1 MILCLPNVFYWRIGP
16 AAFMLST
23 QSKHINKPY
32 RALLYDVNY
41 VSPERPVDSV
51 PIF

>member
-1 MILCLPNVFYWRIGP
+1 MILCLPNVFYWRTGP

-32 RALLYDVNY
+32 AV
-41 VSPERPVDSV
+41 EHV
-51 PIF
+51 PILDPGLTSASLVL